1 MPYPAPLSGYPDH
14 GLPSLPQL
22 SENPPNHILFLTNL
36 PEETNELMLSMLF
49 TQFPG
54 FKEAHLVP
62 GCHDIAFV
70 EFDNEVQAGAARD
83 VLQGFKITQNNAMK
97 ISLAKK

>member
-1 MPYPAPLSGYPDH
+1 MRVPYPAPLSGYPDH

-49 TQFPG
+49 NQ
-54 FKEAHLVP
+54 
-62 GCHDIAFV
+62 
-70 EFDNEVQAGAARD
+70 
-83 VLQGFKITQNNAMK
+83 
-97 ISLAKK
+97 